1 MCHRCLRK
9 DDMRLLSR
17 KMVAGKTVAGKVP
30 VLILL
35 LTAAL
40 FCGCGAYSNLKKST
54 GNVVRDFRAPD
65 HDLKKTVF
73 RVELNNQVAAA
84 RQDMGTTIDS
94 RYLEALPQSCPAL
107 LLTGAENSADAQALK
122 LLFQQSVGP
131 LDSMAL
137 VRIAKQSGISA
148 VVSSRFYAIAVR
160 QQDTGFLWFRKKL
173 PFAWVSATTEV
184 YDTET
189 GAKYLEK
196 TFTRELKLNEE
207 AAESIRKGDV
217 SSVPAVEKAVFE
229 ILQEMADAVCDALI
243 RTPWK
248 GYVTKVS
255 GETLTLSSGS
265 RAGIS
270 AGRVLKVYDPGQ
282 RIQGMESQTFL
293 LPGKKIGEIKVT
305 TVSSDSAEA
314 VAISGAGFQIDNV
327 VKTK

>member
-1 MCHRCLRK
+1 
-9 DDMRLLSR
+9 MRLLSR
-17 KMVAGKTVAGKVP
+17 KTVAGKVP

-40 FCGCGAYSNLKKST
+40 FCGCGTYANLKKST

-65 HDLKKTVF
+65 NDLKKTVF

-84 RQDMGTTIDS
+84 RQDMGAVIDS
-94 RYLEALPQSCPAL
+94 RYLEALAQACPAL
-107 LLTGAENSADAQALK
+107 ILTGLENSADAQALK
-122 LLFQQSVGP
+122 QLFQQSVGP
-131 LDSMAL
+131 FDAL
-137 VRIAKQSGISA
+137 ALIRIGKQSGTTA

-173 PFAWVSATTEV
+173 PFAWVSATTDV

-196 TFTRELKLNEE
+196 TFTRELKLTDE

-229 ILQEMADAVCDALI
+229 ILQEMADAVCGALV

-248 GYVTKVS
+248 GYVANVS

-265 RAGIS
+265 RSGIS
-270 AGRVLKVYDPGQ
+270 AGRVLKVYEPGQ
-282 RIQGMESQTFL
+282 RIQGAEGQTFL

-314 VAISGAGFQIDNV
+314 VAVSGAGFQTDNV

>member
-1 MCHRCLRK
+1 MS
-9 DDMRLLSR
+9 LLSR
-17 KMVAGKTVAGKVP
+17 KIVTRRIP

-73 RVELNNQVAAA
+73 RVGLNNQVAAA
-84 RQDMGTTIDS
+84 RQDMGATIDS

-107 LLTGAENSADAQALK
+107 LLTGPENSTDSQALTQ
-122 LLFQQSVGP
+122 LFEQSVGP
-131 LDSMAL
+131 LDAL
-137 VRIAKQSGISA
+137 AMIRIGKQSGISA
-148 VVSSRFYAIAVR
+148 VIRSRFYAIAVR

-196 TFTRELKLNEE
+196 TFTRELKLNDET
-207 AAESIRKGDV
+207 AESIRKGDV
-217 SSVPAVEKAVFE
+217 STVPAVEKAVFE
-229 ILQEMADAVCDALI
+229 IIQEMADAVCDALI

-248 GYVTKVS
+248 GYVANVS

-265 RAGIS
+265 RAGIT
-270 AGRVLKVYDPGQ
+270 AGRVLKVYEPGQ
-282 RIQGMESQTFL
+282 RIQGMEAQTFL

-314 VAISGAGFQIDNV
+314 VAISGAGFQTDNV